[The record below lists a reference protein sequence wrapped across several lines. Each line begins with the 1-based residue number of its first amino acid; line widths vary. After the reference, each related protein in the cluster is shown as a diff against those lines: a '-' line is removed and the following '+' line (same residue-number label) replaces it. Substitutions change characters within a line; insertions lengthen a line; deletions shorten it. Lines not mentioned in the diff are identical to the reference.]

1 RAHRHI
7 LPHHTT
13 VSRKRDRQP
22 YFSRHDAAKRR
33 RPLPETTEEE
43 RPTTRP
49 APPCAVV
56 VMGLP
61 QDCSVLDLKSRFEIY
76 GAISRIRIDR
86 DAVGYITYRTKD
98 SADASI
104 AADLDPSFG
113 ITVNSK
119 KVRVLWA
126 TDPLAMW
133 REGVGNSRDKS
144 SMSKLVRAEVPLSK
158 HGRGNRLSSA
168 IGNTK
173 RSEDSSGSSVL
184 EVPFKG
190 REIVAYDDI
199 L

>member
-1 RAHRHI
+1 
-7 LPHHTT
+7 
-13 VSRKRDRQP
+13 
-22 YFSRHDAAKRR
+22 
-33 RPLPETTEEE
+33 
-43 RPTTRP
+43 
-49 APPCAVV
+49 
-56 VMGLP
+56 
-61 QDCSVLDLKSRFEIY
+61 
-76 GAISRIRIDR
+76 
-86 DAVGYITYRTKD
+86 
-98 SADASI
+98 
-104 AADLDPSFG
+104 
-113 ITVNSK
+113 
-119 KVRVLWA
+119 LWA

>member
-1 RAHRHI
+1 MIYYYFRATLRQDLRKIELNLHSNI
-7 LPHHTT
+7 FPHNTT
-13 VSRKRDRQP
+13 MSRKRDRQP

-119 KVRVLWA
+119 KVLLFPPFSHLGFRNFLFYNEHWTFRIFTNVLNTTTVRFEAERNWQIF
-126 TDPLAMW
+126 
-133 REGVGNSRDKS
+133 S
-144 SMSKLVRAEVPLSK
+144 LVVW
-158 HGRGNRLSSA
+158 N
-168 IGNTK
+168 
-173 RSEDSSGSSVL
+173 
-184 EVPFKG
+184 
-190 REIVAYDDI
+190 
-199 L
+199 